1 MKVIKTTHNGYIV
14 LHNDLE
20 KFITYISGVY
30 YWQDGGALT
39 EDEEVQLTKAI
50 HWWLVNVD

>member
-30 YWQDGGALT
+30 YWQNGGALT